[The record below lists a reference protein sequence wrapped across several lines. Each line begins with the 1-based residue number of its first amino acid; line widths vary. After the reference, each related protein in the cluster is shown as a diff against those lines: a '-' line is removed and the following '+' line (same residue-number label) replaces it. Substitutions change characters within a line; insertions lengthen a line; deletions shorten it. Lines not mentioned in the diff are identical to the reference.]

1 MKCADLE
8 ILLCDYVDGTLGAE
22 AKREVELHLAECAAC
37 AETARDSAAAVGFL
51 ARVPQVS
58 PPAELVTRILFQ
70 IPNRRPARESRRGF
84 RDWLGRWFEPI
95 LQPRLAMGMAMTIL
109 SFAMLG
115 RFAGIQP
122 RQLTAADLNPMR
134 VWSALDDRVHRT
146 WERAVKY
153 YENLRFVYEI
163 QTRLKELTE
172 QEDSERSAQPAP
184 GSSST
189 QNEPA
194 AAGQA
199 QGNSSGGTRGREVK

>member
-8 ILLCDYVDGTLGAE
+8 ILLCDYVDGTLDGA
-22 AKREVELHLAECAAC
+22 AKVSVERHLAECTAC
-37 AETARDSAAAVGFL
+37 AELTRDAAAAVGFL
-51 ARVPQVS
+51 ARVGDVE

-70 IPNRRPARESRRGF
+70 IPNRRQSSERRRGI
-84 RDWLGRWFEPI
+84 REWLSRTFEPI

-122 RQLTAADLNPMR
+122 RQLTASDLNPATI
-134 VWSALDDRVHRT
+134 WATLDHKAHRT

-163 QTRLKELTE
+163 QTRLQELTD
-172 QEDSERSAQPAP
+172 QDDVERKAQPA
-184 GSSST
+184 SS
-189 QNEPA
+189 QPA
-194 AAGQA
+194 AQKDPASGQA
-199 QGNSSGGTRGREVK
+199 PADSSGGITGRETK

>member
-8 ILLCDYVDGTLGAE
+8 ILLCDYVDGTLDAA
-22 AKREVELHLAECAAC
+22 AKTTVEEHLAGCPAC
-37 AETARDSAAAVGFL
+37 AELARDAAAAAGFL
-51 ARVPQVS
+51 ARVAPIE

-70 IPNRRPARESRRGF
+70 TPVRRPSQERRRGI
-84 RDWLGRWFEPI
+84 REWLGRWFEPI

-122 RQLTAADLNPMR
+122 RQLTAADLNPAR
-134 VWSALDDRVHRT
+134 VWAALDDRAHRT

-163 QTRLKELTE
+163 QTRLKELTD
-172 QEDSERSAQPAP
+172 QEDVERRAQPANGAATPLEP
-184 GSSST
+184 GGS
-189 QNEPA
+189 QPPA
-194 AAGQA
+194 AV
-199 QGNSSGGTRGREVK
+199 GGGSKAREEK

>member
-8 ILLCDYVDGTLGAE
+8 TLLCDYVDGTLDAA
-22 AKREVELHLAECAAC
+22 AKATVESHLAGCAAC
-37 AETARDSAAAVGFL
+37 RELALDSAAAVGFL
-51 ARVPQVS
+51 ARVAQVE

-70 IPNRRPARESRRGF
+70 IPNRKAARESRRGL
-84 RDWLGRWFEPI
+84 REWLGRWFEPI

-122 RQLTAADLNPMR
+122 RQLTAADLNPVR
-134 VWSALDDRVHRT
+134 VWSLVDDRIHRT

-172 QEDSERSAQPAP
+172 QEDSERSAQPVP
-184 GSSST
+184 NSSNT
-189 QNEPA
+189 QKEP

-199 QGNSSGGTRGREVK
+199 PANTSGGTRGREVK

>member
-8 ILLCDYVDGTLGAE
+8 ILLCDYTDGTLDAATKASLE
-22 AKREVELHLAECAAC
+22 RHLGECPAC
-37 AETARDSAAAVGFL
+37 AELARDAAAAIGFL
-51 ARVPQVS
+51 ARVAAVE

-70 IPNRRPARESRRGF
+70 IPNRRPSDERGRGIREWTR
-84 RDWLGRWFEPI
+84 RWFEPI

-122 RQLTAADLNPMR
+122 RQLTAADLNPAAI
-134 VWSALDDRVHRT
+134 WATLDDRAHRT

-153 YENLRFVYEI
+153 YDNLRFVYEI

-172 QEDSERSAQPAP
+172 QDDVERKAQPAAV
-184 GSSST
+184 
-189 QNEPA
+189 QPA
-194 AAGQA
+194 AEQA
-199 QGNSSGGTRGREVK
+199 PAASQGATDTSGGITGREEQ

>member
-8 ILLCDYVDGTLGAE
+8 ILLCDYVDGTLDAA
-22 AKREVELHLAECAAC
+22 AKATVERHLADCPSC
-37 AETARDSAAAVGFL
+37 AELARDAAAAVGFL
-51 ARVPQVS
+51 ARVEEIE

-70 IPNRRPARESRRGF
+70 IPNRRQSGERRRGI
-84 RDWLGRWFEPI
+84 REWLANTFEPI
-95 LQPRLAMGMAMTIL
+95 LQPRLAMGMAMTVL

-122 RQLTAADLNPMR
+122 RQLTAADLNPVK
-134 VWSALDDRVHRT
+134 VWATLDDRAHRT

-172 QEDSERSAQPAP
+172 QEDVERKAQPAA
-184 GSSST
+184 S
-189 QNEPA
+189 QPA
-194 AAGQA
+194 AQPDPDTSRDPAGTGGA
-199 QGNSSGGTRGREVK
+199 NSGREGK

>member
-8 ILLCDYVDGTLGAE
+8 ILLCDYVDQTLDAR
-22 AKREVELHLAECAAC
+22 AKAQVERHLAGCAAC
-37 AETARDSAAAVGFL
+37 AELARDAAAAVGFL
-51 ARVPQVS
+51 ARVEAVQ
-58 PPAELVTRILFQ
+58 PPAELITRILFQ
-70 IPNRRPARESRRGF
+70 IPNRRQSAEPRRGL
-84 RDWLGRWFEPI
+84 REWLGRLVEPI

-122 RQLTAADLNPMR
+122 RQLSAADLNPAKI
-134 VWSALDDRVHRT
+134 WATLDDRAHRT

-172 QEDSERSAQPAP
+172 QEDIERKAQPAA
-184 GSSST
+184 G
-189 QNEPA
+189 EPA
-194 AAGQA
+194 AEQAPAAGRGSTESNGSNA
-199 QGNSSGGTRGREVK
+199 GREGK